1 MHINKFN
8 SKSRN
13 NVSANYIFIFLQ
25 QLKSYPIFVMKLIK
39 TNSYLIILIIFL
51 VTPILA
57 VSQTDATKELTKAIQ
72 LFDKGNFAAAES
84 LFKKVLDE
92 KPDNFMVNY
101 FYGACRTEN
110 NHFTNLDLECLILAN
125 QEVSPVN
132 INYYFGVQ
140 YHARSNWD
148 RALKFYSKYKS
159 TASLSENEKQKISEK
174 IQQCYNK
181 INLYKEFMVDENA
194 EVILPVAIIDN
205 QIPEIDSTKIE
216 FEHQNSVITNETLLI
231 VTAKETLAIEAT
243 FQVPKDESINFKVNS
258 KITYLY
264 TSHFKTEKGKE
275 FFIKSDSLQKI
286 IDLSLINVNKLR
298 GKYSSATT
306 QMEKNSIG
314 EKILSYEN
322 ETYQLKN
329 NAAKF
334 LIQAKIVENEYWKN
348 ATSEEIEK
356 FIEKLVLIS
365 EENKTDTSSTEKGTF
380 DTAAITDPNILLVGT
395 ENISQANE
403 QNSTDL
409 IYKIQIG
416 AFSRGIPSYIKKL
429 FDKLSLIRKIENYTD
444 EKGVVVYTTG
454 NLTNYEDAE
463 KMKNQVRQ
471 EGIKDAYIVPY
482 LKGKRITLEQAK
494 EL

>member
-1 MHINKFN
+1 MN
-8 SKSRN
+8 
-13 NVSANYIFIFLQ
+13 
-25 QLKSYPIFVMKLIK
+25 LIK
-39 TNSYLIILIIFL
+39 TNSFLIILIIFL
-51 VTPILA
+51 FTPILA
-57 VSQTDATKELTKAIQ
+57 VSQTDATNELTKAIQ
-72 LFDKGNFAAAES
+72 LFDKSNFAEAEL

-92 KPDNFMVNY
+92 KPDDFMVNY

-110 NHFTNLDLECLILAN
+110 NHFTNSDLECLILAN
-125 QEVSPVN
+125 QEVSPIN

-148 RALKFYSKYKS
+148 RALKFYNKYKS

-181 INLYKEFMVDENA
+181 INPFEEFMIDENT
-194 EVILPVAIIDN
+194 EVILPGAIIDSKS
-205 QIPEIDSTKIE
+205 IEIDSAKIE
-216 FEHQNSVITNETLLI
+216 LENQDSLNTNEILLI
-231 VTAKETLAIEAT
+231 AAHEETVKAETIVEI
-243 FQVPKDESINFKVNS
+243 PKGESINFEVNS
-258 KITYLY
+258 EITYLY
-264 TSHFKTEKGKE
+264 TSHFKTEKGNE
-275 FFIKSDSLQKI
+275 FFMKSDSLQKI
-286 IDLSLINVNKLR
+286 LDLSVINVNKLR
-298 GKYSSATT
+298 DKYSSATT
-306 QMEKNSIG
+306 RVEKNSIG

-329 NAAKF
+329 DAAKF
-334 LIQAKIVENEYWKN
+334 LIQAKMVENEYWKN

-365 EENKTDTSSTEKGTF
+365 EKNKTDTSSTKKGTF
-380 DTAAITDPNILLVGT
+380 DTEAIIDPNILLVGT
-395 ENISQANE
+395 ENVSQANE
-403 QNSTDL
+403 QNSNDL

-416 AFSRGIPSYIKKL
+416 AHSRGIPSYKKKL

-471 EGIKDAYIVPY
+471 EGIKDARIVPY